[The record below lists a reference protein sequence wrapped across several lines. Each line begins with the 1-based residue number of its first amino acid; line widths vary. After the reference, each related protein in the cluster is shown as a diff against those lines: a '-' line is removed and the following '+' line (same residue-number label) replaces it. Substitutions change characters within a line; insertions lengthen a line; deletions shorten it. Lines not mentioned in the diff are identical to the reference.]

1 VHGTEIRVWRRAGE
15 TCHGPLVLVN
25 PTENCSPGLEHQQQ
39 TFNGPHSASNFKL
52 SSAPAWSLQTVTDPT
67 ALVRPSAVLIGNVI
81 VRAGCYIGPHA
92 SLHRDFGGIRVPA
105 GANVRDFCIRHGFP
119 GTDTVVQEDGHG
131 AVLHICVIGRDA
143 RVGMNAVVNDNVLS
157 GESAFVAAMA
167 FVKAGTVVAP
177 RTLVAGIPAKTARE
191 LTAQELP
198 SNVEGTLST
207 SSSPAAAL
215 RRCRATAPRPSRI
228 AVISSSMK

>member
-1 VHGTEIRVWRRAGE
+1 M
-15 TCHGPLVLVN
+15 
-25 PTENCSPGLEHQQQ
+25 
-39 TFNGPHSASNFKL
+39 
-52 SSAPAWSLQTVTDPT
+52 
-67 ALVRPSAVLIGNVI
+67 
-81 VRAGCYIGPHA
+81 
-92 SLHRDFGGIRVPA
+92 
-105 GANVRDFCIRHGFP
+105 
-119 GTDTVVQEDGHG
+119 VQEDGHG

-215 RRCRATAPRPSRI
+215 RRCRATAPRAAPEPNRRHCKLDE
-228 AVISSSMK
+228 VIPLHVYKERHG